1 MHAVTTKK
9 IRDIKIRLNG
19 DNENH
24 RLNKIIYNT
33 ENAGSLC
40 TRFLGAGGGG
50 FFVCWAPKTCHNEI
64 KNSVDIKTWVKVKF
78 SDQGSQLIFVD
89 S

>member
-1 MHAVTTKK
+1 MLMITKK

-19 DNENH
+19 DNTNH

-50 FFVCWAPKTCHNEI
+50 FFVCWAPKI
-64 KNSVDIKTWVKVKF
+64 VIMILRILWILKL
-78 SDQGSQLIFVD
+78 G
-89 S
+89 